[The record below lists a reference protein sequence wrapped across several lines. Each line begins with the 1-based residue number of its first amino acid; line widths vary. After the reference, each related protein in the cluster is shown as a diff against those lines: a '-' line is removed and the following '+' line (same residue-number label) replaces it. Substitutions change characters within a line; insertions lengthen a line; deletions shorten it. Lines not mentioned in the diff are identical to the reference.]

1 MTDAIGDGMK
11 GGPLAVFDEEG
22 RTFLLSPY
30 SGFMAS
36 SSWHD
41 SKKGGTVYWGIMGGV
56 DKVPAN
62 YTYSTII
69 YYAEG
74 INKVIVCNML
84 FEDTWFEF
92 CELHCLV

>member
-1 MTDAIGDGMK
+1 MK

-56 DKVPAN
+56 DEVPAN